1 MAAVSPRV
9 VRRVLTGLRRAP
21 GRLLGGD
28 ASTGDPGGR
37 RGGGATG
44 ELARGG
50 LVAGEVAAAE
60 VTAAEDAHELETV
73 VEVMDGSRV
82 VGTVVVLTSRA
93 DHGDFLTEPALIVGI
108 AMEAVTFRVAGRC
121 FHAEDV
127 QRWWWG

>member
-9 VRRVLTGLRRAP
+9 VRRVLTGLGRAP

-44 ELARGG
+44 ELARG
-50 LVAGEVAAAE
+50 EVAAAE
-60 VTAAEDAHELETV
+60 VAAAEDAHELETV